1 MGIQKSL
8 TTAALL
14 SHKETLPLFFNQD
27 GIKLIQ
33 LYTTPRIYLGSGRF
47 GCYKEEGSDHYKIGY
62 GSERI
67 KKHAVNWHT
76 KSTTKEINNQLIED
90 LKPFAEKVQAY
101 VLVSL
106 NNKKRAALLSY
117 AHSIGLAAFKESY
130 LLELINSYA
139 SKKLIIKEWSPLINS
154 IYFGTDNKLKE
165 RRRVELNMYM
175 APDKEV
181 PLFFEHKCKLNQC
194 LLNIGESYL
203 GTPNQVKAVEYLE
216 RKLLEFDPS
225 QETLRRFWRYWNQ
238 EQGCLGSNKTI

>member
-14 SHKETLPLFFNQD
+14 SHKETLPLFLNQD

-130 LLELINSYA
+130 LLELINSYT

-154 IYFGTDNKLKE
+154 IYFGADNKLKE